1 MALREKGER
10 EDGLEEAS
18 EAVVLSARSLV
29 FPPRGGG
36 GRVGVIVVLLLQLLL
51 LLEHTEVD
59 GLQWAAKSRVVVRL
73 VVQRNFM
80 VKIYRSKNLVK
91 IHGCGLV
98 LLSSSK
104 LKVRRNIMGI
114 IYIGVGHLMYFVT
127 PLG

>member
-10 EDGLEEAS
+10 EHGLEEAS
-18 EAVVLSARSLV
+18 EAVVLSARALV

-80 VKIYRSKNLVK
+80 VKI
-91 IHGCGLV
+91 
-98 LLSSSK
+98 
-104 LKVRRNIMGI
+104 
-114 IYIGVGHLMYFVT
+114 
-127 PLG
+127 